1 MKVQKN
7 LNLEYEIVEKL
18 NEEDNQ
24 TQLVES
30 LLREHYDMEEENES

>member
-7 LNLEYEIVEKL
+7 LNLEYEVVEKL